1 MANVETA
8 SVFAPAASAPSSGN
22 AAGAAPLLVSLTSAT
37 ADQLALTLNHL
48 EQAFVGLTATVLSPD
63 VDESSAGSRN
73 GLSILPFGE
82 GQTAANAWVLGTADF
97 LHVARQVNSHGAPGI
112 LLLGPQAHTLEPAAL
127 RRLADSIMMDKVDL
141 GTPDYV
147 IGAREGLVNS
157 ALLYPL
163 TRALFGAASRF
174 PLPVDLALSARMA
187 DRLSGAAARSAN
199 ITDGGGL
206 MWPVAEAASAGFRA
220 SSVPAG
226 RRSLPTPDVADLN
239 ALLAQVAGSMFADV
253 EAKAAVWQ
261 RSRPAPLSPSI
272 AIAPSSTT
280 EPSDVQPLIE
290 SFRVAYTNLAEI
302 WSLVLPPQSLL
313 GLKKLSLQP
322 FTDFRMPASLWAR
335 VVYDFVLAYRL
346 RTLNRGH
353 LLGAMT
359 PLYLAWV
366 ASHLLIIDQGGSPEQ
381 HVQEIAKAFEAEKP
395 YFVSRWRWPDRFN
408 P

>member
-8 SVFAPAASAPSSGN
+8 SVAAPAASAFPGS
-22 AAGAAPLLVSLTSAT
+22 AAGAAPLLVSLTATT
-37 ADQLALTLNHL
+37 ADQLALTLSNL
-48 EQAFVGLTATVLSPD
+48 EQALDGLTATVLSPD
-63 VDESSAGSRN
+63 VDESSAGTRN

-82 GQTAANAWVLGTADF
+82 GQAAQGSWVLGTADF
-97 LHVARQVNSHGAPGI
+97 LNVSRQIHSHGAPAI
-112 LLLGPQAHTLEPAAL
+112 LLLGPQAHTLEAAAL
-127 RRLADSIMMDKVDL
+127 RRMADSVLIDKVDL

-157 ALLYPL
+157 ALLYPT

-174 PLPVDLALSARMA
+174 PLSVDLALSARMA
-187 DRLSGAAARSAN
+187 DRLSAVATRSA
-199 ITDGGGL
+199 TMPDGGGL
-206 MWPVAEAASAGFRA
+206 MWPVAEAASAGLRVA
-220 SSVPAG
+220 SVPAG
-226 RRSLPTPDVADLN
+226 RRTLPTPDVADLN
-239 ALLAQVAGSMFADV
+239 ALLAQVAGSMFADL
-253 EAKAAVWQ
+253 EAKAATWQ
-261 RSRPAPLSPSI
+261 RSRPAALAPTI
-272 AIAPSSTT
+272 AIAPSTDT

-313 GLKKLSLQP
+313 GLKKLSVQP
-322 FTDFRMPASLWAR
+322 FNDFRMPASLWAR

-353 LLGAMT
+353 LLGALT

-381 HVQEIAKAFEAEKP
+381 HVQEIARAFEAEKP